1 MKKEFLI
8 GLGLTD
14 EQANKIIDTVKEE
27 MEGFL
32 PKSRFDEVNNA
43 KKDLET
49 KIEDLKKTVEESAKF
64 KNDFEN
70 LKAESE
76 KRMNELNEM
85 LTKAQLQ
92 RLMES
97 ALHGAKAR
105 DIKSVLAHIDTS
117 KLKVEGE
124 TVEGLEEQVKA
135 LKESEKTSFLFHS
148 DKPNAGVSGVTPTD
162 GGSASRSGAPAP
174 KTLREALE
182 NKYNA
187 QF

>member
-14 EQANKIIDTVKEE
+14 ETAEKIINAMKEE

-49 KIEDLKKTVEESAKF
+49 KIKDLEKTVEESGKF
-64 KNDFEN
+64 KSDFEN
-70 LKAESE
+70 LKVESE
-76 KRMNELNEM
+76 KRMNELNDM

-92 RLMES
+92 RLVES

-124 TVEGLEEQVKA
+124 TVEGLQEQVKA
-135 LKESEKTSFLFHS
+135 LKESERTSFLFHS

-162 GGSASRSGAPAP
+162 GGSASGSGVVKPRNI
-174 KTLREALE
+174 REALE
-182 NKYNA
+182 NKYNT
-187 QF
+187 QL